1 MGLKSLG
8 IGGSFTF
15 RVQRW
20 VRGGKVSRDIQLGT
34 DHASEGCKLGREVL
48 FHGFHFCIYGG
59 MHVFID
65 GGNIGTELSCT
76 SCWVSVKVEDKELK
90 RASKSWLRVWA
101 MMKGENEKGWVG
113 PHRKWVMG
121 EGYHDDQGDEGNPMG

>member
-1 MGLKSLG
+1 MGLKILG

-20 VRGGKVSRDIQLGT
+20 VRGGKVSSDIQLGT
-34 DHASEGCKLGREVL
+34 DLASEGFKLGREVM
-48 FHGFHFCIYGG
+48 FQGFHFCVYGG

-65 GGNIGTELSCT
+65 GGNIGTELSHFLLGLCEIRGQGIE
-76 SCWVSVKVEDKELK
+76 V
-90 RASKSWLRVWA
+90 ASRSWLWVWA
-101 MMKGENEKGWVG
+101 MMKGGNRKGWVG
-113 PHRKWVMG
+113 PHIKWVMG